1 MTFTTFCRLLSQA
14 EIHSRQP
21 VALNWA
27 RNSFGL
33 VLTVFLRKI
42 CILGIA
48 EYFLIV
54 LFQISEIKK
63 DEIRLKKYIFL
74 LDMFLIVGGEGSSNR
89 NASRDESVE
98 AGDKSVEAGDESI
111 EAGEKTPQSCY
122 NFCLSSDCVVNRPKA
137 RLARLINSHGF
148 YFLERPLKGTVM
160 EKSVMYLS

>member
-1 MTFTTFCRLLSQA
+1 M
-14 EIHSRQP
+14 
-21 VALNWA
+21 
-27 RNSFGL
+27 
-33 VLTVFLRKI
+33 LTVFLRKI

-63 DEIRLKKYIFL
+63 DEIRFEKYILL

-122 NFCLSSDCVVNRPKA
+122 NLYYNMTVWILAGNYISFTIAAGLIRLHMLTLSGFDFLFRTRPRA
-137 RLARLINSHGF
+137 LWQQTPPEPVLI
-148 YFLERPLKGTVM
+148 P
-160 EKSVMYLS
+160 

>member
-1 MTFTTFCRLLSQA
+1 M
-14 EIHSRQP
+14 
-21 VALNWA
+21 
-27 RNSFGL
+27 
-33 VLTVFLRKI
+33 LTVFLRKI

-48 EYFLIV
+48 EYFLNV

-63 DEIRLKKYIFL
+63 DEIRFKKYIFL

-122 NFCLSSDCVVNRPKA
+122 NAWRHQAITWTNVDLTSQRSSDVHLRA
-137 RLARLINSHGF
+137 IL
-148 YFLERPLKGTVM
+148 LEISQPSVTIISLKIIFQDFI
-160 EKSVMYLS
+160 KIS